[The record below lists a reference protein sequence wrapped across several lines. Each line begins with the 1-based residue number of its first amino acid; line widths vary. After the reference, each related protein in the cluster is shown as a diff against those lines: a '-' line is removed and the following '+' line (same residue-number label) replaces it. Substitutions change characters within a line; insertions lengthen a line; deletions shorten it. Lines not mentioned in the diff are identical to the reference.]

1 MITIQK
7 LPFIVPT
14 GVMRLAG
21 NIKLANNQVN
31 SINKVT
37 KHNQYTIDNSV
48 EREGDELLRY
58 RLRPIMHCAVEQID
72 VVYLGCV
79 SGVAPHKD
87 PLNLKDHEEFTW
99 LIPLVLTEDAFLN
112 VGGAITKLIG
122 GMIYYFNPQIL
133 HELTLPGKKGTGCA
147 VAMATVKIPKTESP
161 CVKY

>member
-31 SINKVT
+31 SINKAT
-37 KHNQYTIDNSV
+37 KHNQYTIENSA

-58 RLRPIMHCAVEQID
+58 RLRTVMHCAVEHID

-79 SGVAPHKD
+79 SGVASHKD
-87 PLNLKDHEEFTW
+87 PLNLNEEFTW
-99 LIPLVLTEDAFLN
+99 LIPLVLTEDALLN
-112 VGGAITKLIG
+112 VGGALTKLIG
-122 GMIYYFNPQIL
+122 GMIYHFNPQIL

-147 VAMATVKIPKTESP
+147 VAMATINTLKTERFT
-161 CVKY
+161 C

>member
-21 NIKLANNQVN
+21 NIKLDNNQVN

-37 KHNQYTIDNSV
+37 KHNQYTIENSV

-58 RLRPIMHCAVEQID
+58 RLKLITHCAVERID

-79 SGVAPHKD
+79 SGVASHKD
-87 PLNLKDHEEFTW
+87 PLNLNEEFTW

-133 HELTLPGKKGTGCA
+133 HGLTLPGKKGTGCA

-161 CVKY
+161 RVKY

>member
-31 SINKVT
+31 SINKAT
-37 KHNQYTIDNSV
+37 KHNQYTIENSV

-58 RLRPIMHCAVEQID
+58 RLRPVMHCAVEHID

-79 SGVAPHKD
+79 SGVASHKD
-87 PLNLKDHEEFTW
+87 PLNLNEEFTW
-99 LIPLVLTEDAFLN
+99 LIPLVLTEDALLN
-112 VGGAITKLIG
+112 VGGALTKLID
-122 GMIYYFNPQIL
+122 GMAYRFNPQIL
-133 HELTLPGKKGTGCA
+133 HELTLPGKKGNGCV
-147 VAMATVKIPKTESP
+147 VAMATVKILETESSR
-161 CVKY
+161 VKY

>member
-14 GVMRLAG
+14 GVMHLAG
-21 NIKLANNQVN
+21 NIKLANNQVD

-37 KHNQYTIDNSV
+37 KHNQYTIENSV

-58 RLRPIMHCAVEQID
+58 RLKSIMHCAVERID

-87 PLNLKDHEEFTW
+87 PLNLEDYEEFTW
-99 LIPLVLTEDAFLN
+99 LIPLVLTEDSFLN
-112 VGGAITKLIG
+112 VGGAITKLID
-122 GMIYYFNPQIL
+122 GMIYYFNHQIL
-133 HELTLPGKKGTGCA
+133 HELTLPGKNGTGCA
-147 VAMATVKIPKTESP
+147 VAMATVKIFKTEGSR
-161 CVKY
+161 VKY